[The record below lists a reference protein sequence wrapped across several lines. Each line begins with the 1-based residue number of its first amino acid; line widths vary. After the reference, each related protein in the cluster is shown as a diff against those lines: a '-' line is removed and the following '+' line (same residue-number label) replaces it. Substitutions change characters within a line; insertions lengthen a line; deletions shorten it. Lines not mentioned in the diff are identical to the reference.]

1 VQGRPVV
8 YTMVLASGGNS
19 KKPIEGIL
27 SLGEMSLIMPDAEQ
41 PGRSGEVRIAVG

>member
-19 KKPIEGIL
+19 NKPIEGII

-41 PGRSGEVRIAVG
+41 QGSSDEVRIAVG